1 MKQVL
6 SHRPSQKKNNNFSLL
21 FHRFFYCYFCKL
33 MSEQLSNQQL
43 IDIANEFGT
52 PVYIYHTEKIS
63 EQYQKLKHAF
73 KKSDSRFFYA
83 CKSLTNINILK
94 LMKQIGASLDCVSI
108 NEVKLGLKAGFEP
121 KEILFTPNCVDFEE
135 IEAGKKLGV
144 IVNIDNISILEQ
156 FGNRYGDSYPVCI
169 RLNPH
174 IMAGGN
180 YKISTGHVD
189 SKFGISI
196 HQLRHIERI
205 VKSTNLNVTGL
216 HMHTGS
222 EIKDVNVFLQGL
234 EVMFEIARHFD
245 NLEFIDLGSGFKVPY
260 QEGDAE
266 TDVNQLGE
274 KVAEA
279 FEVFEKETGKKLQI
293 WFEPGKYLVSEAG
306 YFVVKANVIKQTT
319 ATVFAGVNSGFNHL
333 IRPMFYDAFHRIEN
347 ISYPKGPERI
357 YTVVGNICETD
368 TFAWDRKL
376 NEVREGDFLVFYNAG
391 AYGFE
396 MSSNFNSRLKP
407 AEVLV
412 KDGEAKLIR
421 SRDTFEDLLRNQIE
435 VL

>member
-1 MKQVL
+1 MSQQL
-6 SHRPSQKKNNNFSLL
+6 SK
-21 FHRFFYCYFCKL
+21 
-33 MSEQLSNQQL
+33 EQLISV
-43 IDIANEFGT
+43 ANEFGT
-52 PVYIYHTEKIS
+52 PVYVYHAERIA
-63 EQYQKLKHAF
+63 EQYNKLKNAF
-73 KKSDSRFFYA
+73 SKCDAKFFFA

-94 LMKQIGASLDCVSI
+94 WMKEIGASLDCVSI
-108 NEVKLGLKAGFEP
+108 NEARLGLKAGFEP
-121 KEILFTPNCVDFEE
+121 HQILYTPNCVDFEE
-135 IEAGKKLGV
+135 IDAAKELGV
-144 IVNIDNISILEQ
+144 NLNIDNISTLEQ
-156 FGNRYGDSYPVCI
+156 FGNKYGSSYPVCI

-196 HQLRHIERI
+196 HQMRHIERI
-205 VKSTNLNVTGL
+205 VKTTKLHVTGL

-222 EIKDVNVFLQGL
+222 EIKDVNVFIQGL

-245 NLEFIDLGSGFKVPY
+245 ELKFIDLGSGFKVPY
-260 QEGDAE
+260 QQDEPE
-266 TDVNQLGE
+266 TDVDQLGA

-279 FEVFEKETGKKLQI
+279 FQTFEKETGKKLEV
-293 WFEPGKYLVSEAG
+293 WFEPGKYLVSESG
-306 YFVVKANVIKQTT
+306 YFIVKANVIKQTT
-319 ATVFAGVNSGFNHL
+319 ATVFVGVNSGFNHL
-333 IRPMFYDAFHRIEN
+333 IRPMFYESYHRIEN
-347 ISYPKGPERI
+347 LSNSRGAERI

-376 NEVREGDFLVFYNAG
+376 NEVREGDYLVFYNAG

-412 KDGEAKLIR
+412 KEGKAYLIR
-421 SRDTFEDLLRNQIE
+421 ERDKFEDLLRNQVE